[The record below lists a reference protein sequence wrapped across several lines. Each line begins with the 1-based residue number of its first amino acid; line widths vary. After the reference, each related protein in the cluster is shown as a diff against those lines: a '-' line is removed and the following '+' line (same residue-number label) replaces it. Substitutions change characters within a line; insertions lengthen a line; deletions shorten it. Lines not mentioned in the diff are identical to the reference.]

1 LRRIPPEF
9 PMKPALLL
17 FAAAL
22 ALAAC
27 QSASAPLPATFI
39 VFFHSG
45 SAELTP
51 EAQAAIAQAAAAVQA
66 SRPSHVAIASGVA
79 QGDNLRLA
87 EPRYLAVQRALIGRG
102 VAAASIARSSLP
114 DAGVNTGPTADTR
127 VEIILTR

>member
-1 LRRIPPEF
+1 
-9 PMKPALLL
+9 MKRVSLVLAALLL
-17 FAAAL
+17 S
-22 ALAAC
+22 AC
-27 QSASAPLPATFI
+27 QAAAPLPATFI

-51 EAQAAIAQAAAAVQA
+51 EAQAAIAQAADAARA
-66 SRPSHVAIASGVA
+66 SHASGIAIASGVA

-87 EPRYLAVQRALIGRG
+87 EPRYAAVQRALVARG